1 VLTARELDKRLR
13 EVNLLEIK
21 PVRTAEAEERD
32 GRVVVHRPKPTS
44 RGLRRLLDRFLH
56 AMSASRLRLDDLG
69 SFSWER
75 MDGTRTVQEIAEEL
89 RAEFG
94 DEVEPAEERLAH
106 LVRFLR
112 QEDLVRYVGWD
123 E

>member
-1 VLTARELDKRLR
+1 MKKRDLEKRLE

-21 PVRTAEAEERD
+21 PVRVAEAKERD
-32 GRVVVHRPKPTS
+32 GRWVVHRPKPTS
-44 RGLRRLLDRFLH
+44 RGLRRLLDRFLY
-56 AMSASRLRLDDLG
+56 AMSASRIRLDDLG
-69 SFSWER
+69 SFSWGR

-94 DEVEPAEERLAH
+94 DEVGQAEERLAQ

-112 QEDLVRYVGWD
+112 QEELVRYVGWD

>member
-1 VLTARELDKRLR
+1 
-13 EVNLLEIK
+13 
-21 PVRTAEAEERD
+21 
-32 GRVVVHRPKPTS
+32 
-44 RGLRRLLDRFLH
+44 
-56 AMSASRLRLDDLG
+56 MSASRIRLDDMG

-75 MDGTRTVQEIAEEL
+75 MDGTRTVQEIAQEL

-94 DEVEPAEERLAH
+94 DEVEPAEERLAP

>member
-1 VLTARELDKRLR
+1 
-13 EVNLLEIK
+13 
-21 PVRTAEAEERD
+21 
-32 GRVVVHRPKPTS
+32 
-44 RGLRRLLDRFLH
+44 
-56 AMSASRLRLDDLG
+56 
-69 SFSWER
+69 
-75 MDGTRTVQEIAEEL
+75 MDGTRTVQEIAQEL

-94 DEVEPAEERLAH
+94 DEVEPAEERLAP